1 MNEAM
6 NGVLAQVKEQLANRP
21 KRRINYPKHVK
32 TLEQRVLAALNSG
45 GCRTVET
52 VMSYCGETDRR
63 KVALKLGQLVARGL
77 AGRKPSDST
86 GYMKYYPESIARE
99 KGILATPK
107 HWGGVKKV
115 KTEEGLR
122 VVVKN
127 NEYIY
132 DPTKPMPTATKPKS
146 IEKYVD
152 FLENKVRGWQD
163 EARRLQRL
171 VDEAPVV
178 NDRAT
183 KDLIRENEALKGKV
197 ARLQVVVDYLE
208 SKRSI

>member
-107 HWGGVKKV
+107 QWGGVKKV

-127 NEYIY
+127 NDQEERPA
-132 DPTKPMPTATKPKS
+132 PTVKEIVVDRRTA
-146 IEKYVD
+146 
-152 FLENKVRGWQD
+152 FLEQRAQAWHD

>member
-6 NGVLAQVKEQLANRP
+6 NSVLAQVKEQLANEP
-21 KRRINYPKHVK
+21 KRKINYPKHVK

-63 KVALKLGQLVARGL
+63 RVALKLGQLVARGL

-107 HWGGVKKV
+107 HWGGVKKAKPEAV
-115 KTEEGLR
+115 K

-127 NEYIY
+127 NDREER
-132 DPTKPMPTATKPKS
+132 PAPTAPKPRS
-146 IEKYVD
+146 AEQYID
-152 FLENKVRGWQD
+152 FLEKRVKGWQD

>member
-127 NEYIY
+127 NDQEERPA
-132 DPTKPMPTATKPKS
+132 PTVKEIVVDRRTA
-146 IEKYVD
+146 
-152 FLENKVRGWQD
+152 FLEQRAQAWHD

>member
-1 MNEAM
+1 
-6 NGVLAQVKEQLANRP
+6 
-21 KRRINYPKHVK
+21 
-32 TLEQRVLAALNSG
+32 
-45 GCRTVET
+45 
-52 VMSYCGETDRR
+52 
-63 KVALKLGQLVARGL
+63 
-77 AGRKPSDST
+77 
-86 GYMKYYPESIARE
+86 MKYYPESIARE

-107 HWGGVKKV
+107 HWGGRKKI
-115 KTEEGLR
+115 KTEEGFR

-127 NEYIY
+127 NDQEERPA
-132 DPTKPMPTATKPKS
+132 PTVKETKMES
-146 IEKYVD
+146 HIA
-152 FLENKVRGWQD
+152 FLEKRVQAWHD

>member
-127 NEYIY
+127 NDQEERPA
-132 DPTKPMPTATKPKS
+132 PTVKEIVVDRRTAFLEQRAQASQTATPS
-146 IEKYVD
+146 
-152 FLENKVRGWQD
+152 
-163 EARRLQRL
+163 
-171 VDEAPVV
+171 
-178 NDRAT
+178 
-183 KDLIRENEALKGKV
+183 
-197 ARLQVVVDYLE
+197 
-208 SKRSI
+208 